1 MRAKEIPFEILRQ
14 LKTAKYEKIIPFTI
28 TYNPNNPN
36 VFPIIKQSFD
46 NFQYSK
52 TTSNIFQRK
61 KLVKS
66 MSQASILGRLLCRS
80 KFESQRKNQEVKKC
94 GKKCV
99 SCPYLLKAS
108 LYQFKRVNKTFL
120 LKNSFNC
127 ESSNLIYVV
136 ICQGSK
142 EEYIGE
148 TGCLVKERINIYRQ
162 HIRQLQYQQLAVEEH
177 LRIFGDG
184 KFHMFTFFKILQENK
199 SLRKSY
205 EDYFIDK
212 FKPLLNKKT

>member
-1 MRAKEIPFEILRQ
+1 M
-14 LKTAKYEKIIPFTI
+14 
-28 TYNPNNPN
+28 
-36 VFPIIKQSFD
+36 
-46 NFQYSK
+46 
-52 TTSNIFQRK
+52 SNIFQRK

-66 MSQASILGRLLCRS
+66 MSQAPNLGRLLCRS
-80 KFESQRKNQEVKKC
+80 KFESQHKNHEVKNC
-94 GKKCV
+94 GKNYI

-108 LYQFKRVNKTFL
+108 LYQFKQVNKTFL

-136 ICQGSK
+136 IFQVFK

-148 TGCLVKERINIYRQ
+148 TGCLMKDQINVYGQ

-177 LRIFGDG
+177 SHICGDWR
-184 KFHMFTFFKILQENK
+184 FHMFPFFKIIQENI

-205 EDYFIDK
+205 EDYFMDK